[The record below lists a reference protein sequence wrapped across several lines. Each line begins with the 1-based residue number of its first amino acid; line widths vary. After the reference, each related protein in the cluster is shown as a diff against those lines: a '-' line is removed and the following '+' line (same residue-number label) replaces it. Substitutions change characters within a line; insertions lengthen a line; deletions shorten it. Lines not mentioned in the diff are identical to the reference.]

1 MFSTI
6 CCSVS
11 SPMYVLSGS
20 RSEADFIE
28 DITCVILMK
37 FSQKLLQVDKNL
49 IGMDYRLEEMEEI
62 FPRMMDSIS
71 NDVHMVGIYG
81 LGELVRQPL
90 PKFYIIELLLN
101 S

>member
-11 SPMYVLSGS
+11 SPMYVLSRS

-62 FPRMMDSIS
+62 FPQIIDPLS
-71 NDVHMVGIYG
+71 NNVRMVGIYG
-81 LGELVRQPL
+81 FGGIGKTTMAKVL
-90 PKFYIIELLLN
+90 YN
-101 S
+101 